1 MRAAFSSVTF
11 TFLLAVS
18 PVVAADSDER
28 VALDE
33 KTLKDAG
40 VATDGPSLLKYLA
53 AQTPSEAEL
62 ARLAE
67 AARRLGHRSFMVRE
81 KAQQTLIAGGRASLR
96 YLHAARRSSD
106 IEVARRAERAIE
118 QIESVPY
125 GSVMSAVGRL
135 LGVRRPAGAVE
146 AMLAYLPS
154 VTEESVEE
162 AFLEG
167 LVAAGTEKG
176 KVAAAVRAALTDREP
191 ARRAAAAYVH
201 GRAVPPLL
209 GPVRPLLRDAD
220 AVVRFRAA
228 ESLVLG
234 RDKSGVPAL
243 IALLGEA
250 PASRGWRVEDLLYR
264 VAGETTPAVSL

>member
-1 MRAAFSSVTF
+1 
-11 TFLLAVS
+11 
-18 PVVAADSDER
+18 
-28 VALDE
+28 
-33 KTLKDAG
+33 
-40 VATDGPSLLKYLA
+40 
-53 AQTPSEAEL
+53 
-62 ARLAE
+62 
-67 AARRLGHRSFMVRE
+67 
-81 KAQQTLIAGGRASLR
+81 
-96 YLHAARRSSD
+96 
-106 IEVARRAERAIE
+106 AERAIE

-125 GSVMSAVGRL
+125 TSVMSAVARL

-167 LVAAGTEKG
+167 LVATGTEKG
-176 KVAAAVRAALTDREP
+176 KVAAAVRAALSDREP

-209 GPVRPLLRDAD
+209 GPLRPLLRDAD

-234 RDKSGVPAL
+234 RDKSGVPVL

-264 VAGETTPAVSL
+264 VAGETAPAVSLGPADEEARKRCRDAWLAWWKKNEARIDLAKRNLADALLGLTLYCEYDGAGGGRVWLAGPDSKLRWEINGLSGPNDARLLPGGR